1 MIIRSIT
8 LLIIAVSLLLATA
21 SVLAGLPE
29 TLEKVRGSIVAVGT
43 LTPVRHPN
51 AKKPQA
57 KFSGTGF
64 VVGNGRQIITNHHVV
79 PKSLDRE
86 NGESLAIF
94 TGRGESA
101 KGHIAKV
108 VRTDPEH
115 DLALLEISGVALS
128 GMELDG
134 VSPVREGEEMAFTGF
149 PLGMVLGIY
158 PATNKGIVSA
168 ITPVVMPARTA
179 RNLTPQQIQRLKTPF
194 EIYQL
199 DAISYPG
206 FSGSPLYN
214 IATGKVVGVLNS
226 VFVKDTKESLLSSPS
241 GITYAIPVK
250 YVHELLKTRK

>member
-1 MIIRSIT
+1 MAY
-8 LLIIAVSLLLATA
+8 LLIVSPF
-21 SVLAGLPE
+21 VLAGLPE
-29 TLEKVRGSIVAVGT
+29 TLEQVRGSIVAVGT

-57 KFSGTGF
+57 KFTGTGF
-64 VVGNGRQIITNHHVV
+64 VVGNGRQIITNHHVI
-79 PKSLDRE
+79 PESLDWE
-86 NGESLAIF
+86 KGEGLAIF

-101 KGHIAKV
+101 NGRTAKV
-108 VRTDPEH
+108 IRTDPEH
-115 DLALLEISGVALS
+115 DLALLEISGAALPV
-128 GMELDG
+128 MELDG
-134 VSPVREGEEMAFTGF
+134 LSSVREGEEVAFTGF
-149 PLGMVLGIY
+149 PLGMVLGLY
-158 PATNKGIVSA
+158 PATNKSIVSA

-179 RNLTPQQIQRLKTPF
+179 RNLTPQQIKRLKTPF

-214 IATGKVVGVLNS
+214 IETGKVVGVLNS